1 MKVFHELAYE
11 GFVLADGT
19 GVGLVVFSDPRLME
33 LIGAV
38 DVAHVSG
45 YSAQVTGTSPQLTI
59 WIDYS
64 NDRSYF
70 AQPDAPNPIINN
82 LALSTSSETLFQGVY
97 PDPTDPRNAYA
108 RLAIRVTGTNAR
120 AFLRIWVTGR
130 DRSRRSAGMSQV
142 APMARQMLRMGDG
155 MNGNGTYGAKG

>member
-19 GVGLVVFSDPRLME
+19 GVGLVVFSDPRVME

-45 YSAQVTGTSPQLTI
+45 YSAQVTGTTPQLTI
-59 WIDYS
+59 WTDYS

-70 AQPDAPNPIINN
+70 SQPDVLNPMINN
-82 LALSTSSETLFQGVY
+82 LTLSTGGETLFQAVY
-97 PDPTDPRNAYA
+97 ANPALARNAYG

-142 APMARQMLRMGDG
+142 APMARQMSRMGNG
-155 MNGNGTYGAKG
+155 MNAIYGPKG